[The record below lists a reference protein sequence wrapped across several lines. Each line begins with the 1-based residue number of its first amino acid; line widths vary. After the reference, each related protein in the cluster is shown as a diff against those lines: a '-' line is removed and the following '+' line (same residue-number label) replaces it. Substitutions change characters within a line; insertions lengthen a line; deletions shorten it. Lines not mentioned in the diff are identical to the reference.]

1 MDPMMKVINALSELI
16 TALQELKQQTTNS
29 YIDTFEE
36 IYNPE
41 KDEPKEAEP
50 TEQPTPE
57 TRTVTFVELRSRL
70 AEISRA
76 GHTAEVKELLQK
88 FGAEK
93 LSDVAEADYA
103 ALLTEAEDYNGS
115 RTSCTVIK

>member
-1 MDPMMKVINALSELI
+1 METMVKIINALSAL
-16 TALQELKQQTTNS
+16 TAALQEFTEQTTNG
-29 YIDTFEE
+29 YINTFEE

-41 KDEPKEAEP
+41 KDEPKEAPP

-57 TRTVTFVELRSRL
+57 TKAVTFVELRSRL

-76 GHTAEVKELLQK
+76 GHTAEIKELIAR

-93 LSDVAEADYA
+93 LSDVAETDYA
-103 ALLTEAEDYNGS
+103 ALLTEAEEL
-115 RTSCTVIK
+115 

>member
-1 MDPMMKVINALSELI
+1 METMVKIINALSAL
-16 TALQELKQQTTNS
+16 TAALQEFTEQTTNG

-41 KDEPKEAEP
+41 KDEPKEETSTEEP
-50 TEQPTPE
+50 TSE
-57 TRTVTFVELRSRL
+57 TKSVAFVELRSKL

-93 LSDVAEADYA
+93 LSDVKESDFA
-103 ALLTEAEDYNGS
+103 ALLAEAEEL
-115 RTSCTVIK
+115 

>member
-16 TALQELKQQTTNS
+16 AALQELKQQTTNG

-41 KDEPKEAEP
+41 KNEVPP
-50 TEQPTPE
+50 TEQPSPE
-57 TRTVTFVELRSRL
+57 TKAVTFVELRSRL

-76 GHTAEVKELLQK
+76 GHTAEIKELIAR

-103 ALLTEAEDYNGS
+103 ALLTEAEGL
-115 RTSCTVIK
+115 

>member
-16 TALQELKQQTTNS
+16 TALQELKQQTTNG
-29 YIDTFEE
+29 YINTFEE

-41 KDEPKEAEP
+41 KDDAP
-50 TEQPTPE
+50 TAEQPTPE
-57 TRTVTFVELRSRL
+57 TKAVTFVELRSRL

-76 GHTAEVKELLQK
+76 GHTAEIKELIVK
-88 FGAEK
+88 YGAEK

-103 ALLTEAEDYNGS
+103 ALLTEAEGL
-115 RTSCTVIK
+115 

>member
-16 TALQELKQQTTNS
+16 MALQELKQQTTNG

-41 KDEPKEAEP
+41 KDEPKEAPP
-50 TEQPTPE
+50 TEPPPHKTKV
-57 TRTVTFVELRSRL
+57 VTFVELRSRL
-70 AEISRA
+70 AEISRS
-76 GHTAEVKELLQK
+76 GHTAEIKGLLQK

-103 ALLTEAEDYNGS
+103 ALLTEAEGL
-115 RTSCTVIK
+115 

>member
-1 MDPMMKVINALSELI
+1 METMVKIINALSAL
-16 TALQELKQQTTNS
+16 TAALQEFTAQTTNG
-29 YIDTFEE
+29 YINTFEE

-41 KDEPKEAEP
+41 KDEPKEALP
-50 TEQPTPE
+50 TEQPPPE
-57 TRTVTFVELRSRL
+57 TKAVTFVELRSRL

-76 GHTAEVKELLQK
+76 GHTAEIKELIAR

-103 ALLTEAEDYNGS
+103 ALLTEAEGL
-115 RTSCTVIK
+115 

>member
-16 TALQELKQQTTNS
+16 TALQELKQQTTNG

-41 KDEPKEAEP
+41 KDEPKEALP
-50 TEQPTPE
+50 TEQPPPE
-57 TRTVTFVELRSRL
+57 TKTVTFVELRSRL

-76 GHTAEVKELLQK
+76 GHTAEIKELIAR

-103 ALLTEAEDYNGS
+103 ALLTEAEGL
-115 RTSCTVIK
+115 

>member
-1 MDPMMKVINALSELI
+1 MNPMMKVINALSELI
-16 TALQELKQQTTNS
+16 AALQELKQQTTNG

-41 KDEPKEAEP
+41 KDESKEAAS

-76 GHTAEVKELLQK
+76 GHTAEIKELIAR

-93 LSDVAEADYA
+93 LSDVKEADYA
-103 ALLTEAEDYNGS
+103 ALLAEAEGL
-115 RTSCTVIK
+115 